1 MSALC
6 FSKHTKPKYNDNH
19 YWHAT
24 KQSKSCKQLAPK
36 AWLRAIMV
44 TALLWQPRE
53 HSGHIANAIRVLD
66 SRTRPL
72 LVLSL
77 NINPPEAQTLNREEM
92 PSGNHQS
99 LTPPDQNYQSVA
111 EKSQVSVV
119 FLGFSWCLLYVSQN
133 IPNPNTTTTTT
144 GMPQNR
150 VSPANNSLQR
160 LGSGRSWS
168 LLCSGSQESTVGI

>member
-1 MSALC
+1 MEPPVPDSAGPNLPICCLKVAGVSCFSWFFLVSALC

-24 KQSKSCKQLAPK
+24 KQSKSFKQLAAK

-72 LVLSL
+72 LVFSL
-77 NINPPEAQTLNREEM
+77 NINPPEAQTLNREM
-92 PSGNHQS
+92 ASWNHQS
-99 LTPPDQNYQSVA
+99 LTPPDQIYQSV
-111 EKSQVSVV
+111 V
-119 FLGFSWCLLYVSQN
+119 
-133 IPNPNTTTTTT
+133 
-144 GMPQNR
+144 
-150 VSPANNSLQR
+150 
-160 LGSGRSWS
+160 
-168 LLCSGSQESTVGI
+168 